1 MLAAASEDKSYF
13 STKPKDKEVFVGET
27 VQFDWDYLV
36 EDMEEIR
43 FGVVIQDQNV
53 AIYKKKKDGTSV
65 LNNLHTSVEW
75 IRDRVEIVPN
85 RRASFKV
92 NNVKMEDSVTFF
104 CEVYFGEEQNSFDNV
119 KLSVVGEYKGSS
131 SLNDLRAQ
139 NLNFASVYYKKNTKW
154 VLAVRIVP

>member
-27 VQFDWDYLV
+27 VQFDWDYVV

-43 FGVVIQDQNV
+43 FGVVIPDKGNM
-53 AIYKKKKDGTSV
+53 AIYVKKKDGTSV
-65 LNNLHTSVEW
+65 LNNLDTPVEW

-104 CEVYFGEEQNSFDNV
+104 CEVHFGEVESDVDNV
-119 KLSVVGEYKGSS
+119 KLSVVGEYKESS

-139 NLNFASVYYKKNTKW
+139 NLNFAFVGVCAS
-154 VLAVRIVP
+154 L